1 MSNILDK
8 LNLLVKSSLNNFLG
22 EAAERASTLRPR
34 ISAARLGKDI
44 DNEIAALR
52 KRIDDAL
59 NEEDAM
65 QDRLGKL
72 QEQIASIDAQADDAV
87 QRGDEP
93 TARHLLQQMRQL
105 EQQAAMLQA
114 DLEQHR
120 RSTSDFIQRVNMMEA
135 MVSDAR
141 REQQEQAANKQE
153 SVPEDSP
160 KSEAAHSPGD
170 VLSNLLREARERVE
184 SALTPTTP
192 PTQSAQ
198 SGSSSTE
205 KPSGEAT
212 HIPIKIERTTP
223 IPPVPTAPAAT
234 PEQPVQKIPINVADD
249 KSIDDDLVRR
259 RTRLSNPSTK
269 PADPDKHSP

>member
-1 MSNILDK
+1 MGNLLDK

-22 EAAERASTLRPR
+22 EAAERASTLRPK

-52 KRIDDAL
+52 KRIDEAL

-72 QEQIASIDAQADDAV
+72 QEQIASYDAQADDSV

-93 TARHLLQQMRQL
+93 TARHLLQQMRQQ

-120 RSTSDFIQRVNMMEA
+120 RSTSDFIQRVNMLEA

-141 REQQEQAANKQE
+141 REQQEQ
-153 SVPEDSP
+153 
-160 KSEAAHSPGD
+160 SEHSQQSAPDDAQQSETGHSPGD

-184 SALTPTTP
+184 SALTPP
-192 PTQSAQ
+192 AQ
-198 SGSSSTE
+198 PAQPAQTGPSGSD
-205 KPSGEAT
+205 KQADEAT

-223 IPPVPTAPAAT
+223 VPPAPTSTPA
-234 PEQPVQKIPINVADD
+234 QPAQQIPINVAKDE
-249 KSIDDDLVRR
+249 SIEDDLARR
-259 RTRLSNPSTK
+259 RTRLSGPANK
-269 PADPDKHSP
+269 PADPDKRSP

>member
-1 MSNILDK
+1 MGNILDK

-22 EAAERASTLRPR
+22 EAAERASTLRPK

-44 DNEIAALR
+44 DNEITALR

-65 QDRLGKL
+65 QDRLDKM
-72 QEQIASIDAQADDAV
+72 QAQIASYDAQADDSL
-87 QRGDEP
+87 QRGDES
-93 TARHLLQQMRQL
+93 TARHLLQQMRQQ

-141 REQQEQAANKQE
+141 REQQEEQAVSEEPTQA
-153 SVPEDSP
+153 DS
-160 KSEAAHSPGD
+160 AHSPGD

-184 SALTPTTP
+184 SALNP
-192 PTQSAQ
+192 PASPAQ
-198 SGSSSTE
+198 SE
-205 KPSGEAT
+205 NQPGEAT

-223 IPPVPTAPAAT
+223 VPPVPPAPSAPAST
-234 PEQPVQKIPINVADD
+234 PEPPAQKIPINVSKDE
-249 KSIDDDLVRR
+249 SIEDDLARR
-259 RTRLSNPSTK
+259 RTRLSNPGNK
-269 PADPDKHSP
+269 PADPDKRSP